1 MLKPARASTVTA
13 VTSARR
19 RSTAAART
27 EQAATRVASTGKQ
40 IDPAV
45 RRAIQQNGS
54 VPLTV
59 MVKLDTKR
67 SGFAKFPVTNRAG
80 SARERAFTQE
90 VDAEVQAASP
100 NGQRYRIVSTAA
112 NLGVATVEATASTVR
127 DLMRS
132 GKVAGMK
139 LKAG

>member
-1 MLKPARASTVTA
+1 MPKSASASTATAAAPARRG
-13 VTSARR
+13 SA
-19 RSTAAART
+19 AAART
-27 EQAATRVASTGKQ
+27 APAVTRVASTGKQ

-45 RRAIQQNGS
+45 RRAIQQDGS
-54 VPLTV
+54 MPLTV

-67 SGFAKFPVTNRAG
+67 SSFGKFPVTNRAD

>member
-1 MLKPARASTVTA
+1 MPKSASASTVTA
-13 VTSARR
+13 AAPARR
-19 RSTAAART
+19 RSAAAART
-27 EQAATRVASTGKQ
+27 EQAVTHVASTGKQ

-45 RRAIQQNGS
+45 RRAIQQSGS

-67 SGFAKFPVTNRAG
+67 SSFGKFPVTNRAG

-90 VDAEVQAASP
+90 IDAAVQAASP

-132 GKVAGMK
+132 GKVTGMK

>member
-1 MLKPARASTVTA
+1 MPKSASAATATRAAPARAGSAA
-13 VTSARR
+13 V
-19 RSTAAART
+19 ART
-27 EQAATRVASTGKQ
+27 GYGATRSAVPAKQ

-45 RRAIQQNGS
+45 RRAVQQDGS

-67 SGFAKFPVTNRAG
+67 SSFGKFPVTNRAG

-90 VDAEVQAASP
+90 VDAEVQAALPS
-100 NGQRYRIVSTAA
+100 GQRYRIVSTAA
-112 NLGVATVEATASTVR
+112 NLGVATVEASVSTVR

-139 LKAG
+139 LKTG